1 MKWNNHMLLYSKLV
15 VAAVAVLL
23 LVFVSAI
30 AAVAVVADEMKEQ
43 LEASN

>member
-1 MKWNNHMLLYSKLV
+1 MKWNNHMLLMYSKLV
-15 VAAVAVLL
+15 VVAAVVL

-30 AAVAVVADEMKEQ
+30 AVAVVADEMKAQ